1 MKIENLKKRFRF
13 NVHVSPRFFAVKRFD
28 VLILESCFL
37 TVTAAISKWDS
48 IECVVFFLRICSAL
62 PPLKQWLN
70 RKSRKQVGYAMHIW
84 WQRNRQPN
92 FVQQAQKVPLFMPR
106 MLSTHTFSDKSD
118 VCFASVDVMFT
129 LFGWFSKRALKTR
142 KKTHA
147 RTHLI
152 PSTPNKLYFLPC
164 IDKHGI
170 WNRIH
175 TKRSICIHQLYRTHY
190 QFTCVCTIMEMYTDP
205 NRTKTLFNLSD
216 ICCW

>member
-13 NVHVSPRFFAVKRFD
+13 NVHVSPRFFSVKRFD

-37 TVTAAISKWDS
+37 TVTASISKWDS

-106 MLSTHTFSDKSD
+106 MLSTHTRSPIKVMCVLPASTLCLPF
-118 VCFASVDVMFT
+118 SVDSVNEHWRREKKRMHEPI
-129 LFGWFSKRALKTR
+129 WF
-142 KKTHA
+142 H
-147 RTHLI
+147 
-152 PSTPNKLYFLPC
+152 P
-164 IDKHGI
+164 
-170 WNRIH
+170 
-175 TKRSICIHQLYRTHY
+175 HQISYIFAVHR
-190 QFTCVCTIMEMYTDP
+190 
-205 NRTKTLFNLSD
+205 
-216 ICCW
+216 